1 MAKVAGILALAAVVA
16 CPLVSNGHGLRR
28 SRVAVSYY
36 YPGYTPFVAYYYPL
50 PVYVAPPIPV
60 CVPTIQ
66 PTPQSAAATTQPPPL
81 APQYAPP
88 TPAPASGSQSSQKS
102 LSSPSA
108 ASYGEALSFYDAYPV
123 ARRDPVQPAGDLAEV
138 AFWNLTDRDLTIRV
152 EGQAKQLPR
161 GQSMATNLRRAFV
174 WQVEGREPK
183 SEALG
188 RDEAALEIVIR
199 R

>member
-1 MAKVAGILALAAVVA
+1 M
-16 CPLVSNGHGLRR
+16 
-28 SRVAVSYY
+28 
-36 YPGYTPFVAYYYPL
+36 VAYYYPL
-50 PVYVAPPIPV
+50 PVYVAPVPV

-66 PTPQSAAATTQPPPL
+66 PTPLSAAPSTPPPPL

-108 ASYGEALSFYDAYPV
+108 ASYGESLAFYDAYPV
-123 ARRDPVQPAGDLAEV
+123 ARRDPAQPSGDHAQV
-138 AFWNLTDRDLTIRV
+138 AFWNLTDHDLTIHID
-152 EGQAKQLPR
+152 GQARQVPQ
-161 GQSMATNLRRAFV
+161 GQRMAGNLKRAFV